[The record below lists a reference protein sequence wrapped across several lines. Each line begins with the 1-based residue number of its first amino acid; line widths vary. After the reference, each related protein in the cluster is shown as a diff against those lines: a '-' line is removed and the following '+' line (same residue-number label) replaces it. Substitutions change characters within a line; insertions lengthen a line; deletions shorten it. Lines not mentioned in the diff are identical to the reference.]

1 MKEKSKV
8 KSQKSED
15 RGLPPQALSRGQG
28 SETIEGLSKALKNK
42 VDAWE
47 IFYSSQRGLSV
58 EAKDGKVDAFKVSS
72 NEGVGLRVLK
82 NKRIGFSFTSVLSK
96 SSMKELLEN
105 AVAASKGVESDEFL
119 SVTSPQQG
127 VGKDLLLF
135 DSSLDKTSEED
146 KIRKA
151 IGLEQAAK
159 GFDPRVSKVRKASYG
174 ESFFESRLINSVGVD
189 VINKATFVSS
199 NIMAVAEER
208 GDSQMGWEMDMSH
221 FAKDVDVVKV
231 GRDAAKRAVGM
242 LGARTIKTVK
252 CPVVIEN
259 IIVGEF
265 LEIIAPS
272 FHADNL
278 YKGKSMLKGK
288 KGKKVF
294 SDKVS
299 IWDDGLLP
307 NGWSTSEYDGEGVP
321 RQKTSLAGRG
331 VCLNYL
337 YDTYWAKREG
347 AASTGNAARSN
358 FKSISTIG
366 VSNFYMEK
374 GVKDLNGLLRQMDRG
389 LLLTNVLGAHTA
401 NPITGDFSFGADGLW
416 VEGGRISHPVRGTA
430 ISGNMLEL
438 FSKIEIVGADLR
450 FIGGVGAPSLLISE
464 MEISGSN

>member
-1 MKEKSKV
+1 MKLLMKSKMMNN
-8 KSQKSED
+8 
-15 RGLPPQALSRGQG
+15 QG
-28 SETIEGLSKALKNK
+28 SETIKDLSKALKNK

-47 IFYSSQRGLSV
+47 IFYSLQRGLSI
-58 EAKDGKVDAFKVSS
+58 EAKESKVDAFKVSS
-72 NEGVGLRVLK
+72 NEGVGLMVLK

-96 SSMKELLEN
+96 SSMNELLKN
-105 AVAASKGVESDEFL
+105 AVSASKGVESDEFL
-119 SVTSPQQG
+119 SVTSRQKG
-127 VGKDLLLF
+127 EGKDLLLF

-146 KIRKA
+146 KILKA
-151 IGLEQAAK
+151 ISLEQAAK
-159 GFDPRVSKVRKASYG
+159 GFDPRISKVRKASYG
-174 ESFFESRLINSVGVD
+174 ESFFESRLTNSEGVD
-189 VINKATFVSS
+189 VINKATFVCSS
-199 NIMAVAEER
+199 IMVVAEYR

-231 GRDAAKRAVGM
+231 GRDAAKRAVDM

-278 YKGKSMLKGK
+278 HKGKSMLKGK

-294 SDKVS
+294 SDKVT

-321 RQKTSLAGRG
+321 RQKTCLADRG

-347 AASTGNAARSN
+347 TASTGNAARSN

-366 VSNFYMEK
+366 ASNLYMEK
-374 GVKDLNGLLRQMDRG
+374 GVKDFGGLLRQMDRG
-389 LLLTNVLGAHTA
+389 LLLTNILGAHTA

-416 VEGGRISHPVRGTA
+416 IEGGKVSHPVRGAA
-430 ISGNMLEL
+430 ISGNILEL
-438 FSKIEIVGADLR
+438 FSKVDVVGADLKFLGR
-450 FIGGVGAPSLLISE
+450 VGAPSLLIGE
-464 MEISGSN
+464 MEISGTD